1 VLSHFLSCDRAEII
15 SLFQAPS
22 AVLYYTACER
32 SDGGRDTAHGEQIA
46 SEDNCSQGDAI
57 TKKGLSN
64 FDGSCFVDRLRKARH
79 VFDLYIILNKVHRQ
93 ANSRDLKQLE
103 YRDSDPTQIDTTSE
117 G

>member
-1 VLSHFLSCDRAEII
+1 MLSHFLSCDRAEII

-32 SDGGRDTAHGEQIA
+32 SDGGRDTAHGEQ
-46 SEDNCSQGDAI
+46 NNQRGQLLTRGCHN
-57 TKKGLSN
+57 KKRALQ